1 MTPPAS
7 VVALDLA
14 QTPPRLPPAPRN
26 SPLTGLPPPLFWRL
40 LLAMVP
46 RLRLLATVIAL
57 LALSSLVHAAA
68 PAGEPVKLGF
78 FMSITG
84 RDASFGEAAL
94 RGARLAVDD
103 LNAAGGIL
111 GRPVELVV
119 EDNRSLPG
127 ESATAAKKL
136 ITRHKVVALIGECAS
151 SRTLEAA
158 PVAQAAGI
166 PLVTPASTNPKVTA
180 VGDGIF
186 RVCFAD
192 PFQGAVLATYAWKN
206 LGLRRA
212 ALLIDSTAPYSVGL
226 AEVFAKTFTTLG
238 GEIVASQKY
247 SGGDKDFRAQLTAI
261 RATRADALFLPGYY
275 VEAGLAAQQSREL
288 GLRATLLGGDGFEA
302 PQLIEI
308 GGPALE
314 GTVYST
320 HYSAENQDPASRRF
334 VASYQARHGSVPVGL
349 AALSYDSVQ
358 LVADAARRA
367 GTTERVALK
376 QALAAT
382 RDFPGITGRTTL
394 NDQRDAIKDAA
405 IITVRGGRCVFTE
418 SIRP

>member
-1 MTPPAS
+1 
-7 VVALDLA
+7 
-14 QTPPRLPPAPRN
+14 
-26 SPLTGLPPPLFWRL
+26 
-40 LLAMVP
+40 MVS
-46 RLRLLATVIAL
+46 RLRLLAAFVT
-57 LALSSLVHAAA
+57 LAAVGSAA
-68 PAGEPVKLGF
+68 PPTGEPVKLGF

-103 LNAAGGIL
+103 LNAAGGLL

-127 ESATAAKKL
+127 ESATAVKKL
-136 ITRHKVVALIGECAS
+136 LSRDHVVALVGECAS

-180 VGDGIF
+180 VGDCIF

-226 AEVFAKTFTTLG
+226 AEVFAKTFAGLG

-261 RATRADALFLPGYY
+261 RSRRADSIFLPGYY
-275 VEAGLAAQQSREL
+275 IEAGLAAQQAHEL
-288 GLRATLLGGDGFEA
+288 GLHATLLGGDGFEA
-302 PQLIEI
+302 PQLLEI
-308 GGPALE
+308 GGAALE

-320 HYSAENQDPASRRF
+320 HYSPESQAPASRRF
-334 VASYQARHGSVPVGL
+334 VAAYRARHGSVPVGL
-349 AALSYDSVQ
+349 AALTYDSIC

-367 GTTERVALK
+367 GTTERAALRT
-376 QALAAT
+376 ALAAT
-382 RDFPGITGRTTL
+382 RDFSGVTGRTAL
-394 NDQRDAIKDAA
+394 DEHRDAIKDAA
-405 IITVRGGRCVFTE
+405 IIAVRDGRCVFLD
-418 SIRP
+418 SVRP

>member
-1 MTPPAS
+1 M
-7 VVALDLA
+7 
-14 QTPPRLPPAPRN
+14 
-26 SPLTGLPPPLFWRL
+26 
-40 LLAMVP
+40 
-46 RLRLLATVIAL
+46 L
-57 LALSSLVHAAA
+57 LALESSCDETSVAIVHD
-68 PAGEPVKLGF
+68 
-78 FMSITG
+78 G
-84 RDASFGEAAL
+84 R
-94 RGARLAVDD
+94 
-103 LNAAGGIL
+103 
-111 GRPVELVV
+111 
-119 EDNRSLPG
+119 
-127 ESATAAKKL
+127 
-136 ITRHKVVALIGECAS
+136 
-151 SRTLEAA
+151 
-158 PVAQAAGI
+158 
-166 PLVTPASTNPKVTA
+166 
-180 VGDGIF
+180 
-186 RVCFAD
+186 
-192 PFQGAVLATYAWKN
+192 VLAN
-206 LGLRRA
+206 
-212 ALLIDSTAPYSVGL
+212 V
-226 AEVFAKTFTTLG
+226 
-238 GEIVASQKY
+238 VASQIKLHAEY
-247 SGGDKDFRAQLTAI
+247 GGVVPELATREHLRNLIPVTTAALQGANAQLAQLTAI

-334 VASYQARHGSVPVGL
+334 VAAYQARHGSVPVGL

>member
-1 MTPPAS
+1 
-7 VVALDLA
+7 
-14 QTPPRLPPAPRN
+14 
-26 SPLTGLPPPLFWRL
+26 
-40 LLAMVP
+40 MVL

-57 LALSSLVHAAA
+57 LVLLSLAHAAA
-68 PAGEPVKLGF
+68 AVGEPVKLGF

-136 ITRHKVVALIGECAS
+136 ITRNKVVALIGECAS

-158 PVAQAAGI
+158 PVAQSAGI

-180 VGDGIF
+180 VGDCIF

-226 AEVFAKTFTTLG
+226 ADVFAKTFTALG

-261 RATRADALFLPGYY
+261 RATRADAIFLPGYY

-288 GLRATLLGGDGFEA
+288 GLHATLLGGDGFEA
-302 PQLIEI
+302 PQLLEI
-308 GGPALE
+308 GQDCLQPSLGSLLDGGLPLFGLDPGGP
-314 GTVYST
+314 
-320 HYSAENQDPASRRF
+320 H
-334 VASYQARHGSVPVGL
+334 
-349 AALSYDSVQ
+349 
-358 LVADAARRA
+358 
-367 GTTERVALK
+367 
-376 QALAAT
+376 
-382 RDFPGITGRTTL
+382 
-394 NDQRDAIKDAA
+394 
-405 IITVRGGRCVFTE
+405 C
-418 SIRP
+418 

>member
-1 MTPPAS
+1 
-7 VVALDLA
+7 
-14 QTPPRLPPAPRN
+14 
-26 SPLTGLPPPLFWRL
+26 
-40 LLAMVP
+40 MVP
-46 RLRLLATVIAL
+46 RFRLLAPVIAL
-57 LALSSLVHAAA
+57 LALSSLVLAAA

-136 ITRHKVVALIGECAS
+136 ITRSKVVALIGECAS

-158 PVAQAAGI
+158 PVAQAAGL

-180 VGDGIF
+180 VGDCIF

-226 AEVFAKTFTTLG
+226 AEVFAKTFTALG

-320 HYSAENQDPASRRF
+320 HYSAESPDPASRRF
-334 VASYQARHGSVPVGL
+334 VAAYQARHGSVPVGL
-349 AALSYDSVQ
+349 AALTYDSVQ

-367 GTTERVALK
+367 GTTERAALK
-376 QALAAT
+376 KALAAT
-382 RDFPGITGRTTL
+382 RNFPGITGRTTL
-394 NDQRDAIKDAA
+394 NDQRDALKDAA
-405 IITVRGGRCVFTE
+405 IITVRNGRCVFTE
-418 SIRP
+418 SVRP

>member
-1 MTPPAS
+1 MLPRFRHL
-7 VVALDLA
+7 VAFLA
-14 QTPPRLPPAPRN
+14 
-26 SPLTGLPPPLFWRL
+26 
-40 LLAMVP
+40 
-46 RLRLLATVIAL
+46 LATL
-57 LALSSLVHAAA
+57 TRAAV
-68 PAGEPVKLGF
+68 PTGEPVKLGF
-78 FMSITG
+78 FMSLTG

-103 LNAAGGIL
+103 LNTAGGIF

-136 ITRHKVVALIGECAS
+136 IARDKVVALIGECAS
-151 SRTLEAA
+151 ARTLEAA

-166 PLVTPASTNPKVTA
+166 PLVTPASTNPRVTA
-180 VGDGIF
+180 VGDCIF

-192 PFQGAVLATYAWKN
+192 PFQGAILATYAYKN

-226 AEVFAKTFTTLG
+226 AEVFAKTFTALG
-238 GEIVASQKY
+238 GKIVASQKY
-247 SGGDKDFRAQLTAI
+247 SGDAKDFRAQLTAI
-261 RATRADALFLPGYY
+261 RSTKADAIFLPGYY
-275 VEAGLAAQQSREL
+275 VAAGLAAQQAREL

-302 PQLIEI
+302 PQLLEI
-308 GGPALE
+308 GGAALE

-320 HYSAENQDPASRRF
+320 HYSAESQAPASRRF
-334 VASYQARHGSVPVGL
+334 VAAYQARHGSVPVGL
-349 AALSYDSVQ
+349 AALTYDAIH

-367 GTTERVALK
+367 GTTERTALK

-382 RDFPGITGRTTL
+382 RDFPGITGRTSL
-394 NDQRDAIKDAA
+394 NEHRDAIKDAA
-405 IITVRGGRCVFTE
+405 IIAVRSGRCVFID

>member
-1 MTPPAS
+1 M
-7 VVALDLA
+7 DL
-14 QTPPRLPPAPRN
+14 
-26 SPLTGLPPPLFWRL
+26 
-40 LLAMVP
+40 
-46 RLRLLATVIAL
+46 RLRLLAPVITL
-57 LALSSLVHAAA
+57 LAFASGAPAAA
-68 PAGEPVKLGF
+68 PTGDPVKLGF

-136 ITRHKVVALIGECAS
+136 ITRNKVVALIGECAS

-158 PVAQAAGI
+158 PVAQAAGL

-180 VGDGIF
+180 VGDCIF

-226 AEVFAKTFTTLG
+226 AEVFAQTFTALG
-238 GEIVASQKY
+238 GAIVASQKY

-308 GGPALE
+308 GGAALE

-320 HYSAENQDPASRRF
+320 HYSAESQDPASRRF
-334 VASYQARHGSVPVGL
+334 VAAYQARHGSAPVGL
-349 AALSYDSVQ
+349 AALTYDSVQ
-358 LVADAARRA
+358 LVADAAHRA

-376 QALAAT
+376 KALAAT

-394 NDQRDAIKDAA
+394 NDQRDALKDAA
-405 IITVRGGRCVFTE
+405 IITVRGGRCVFTD
-418 SIRP
+418 SVRP